1 MLGTRMNDSFIPDYR
16 LKIRKGADCQLLVRD
31 VSASRKA
38 QAEWSA
44 GVWKR
49 LVQFV
54 NGTEAKKKDAAN
66 VMSLMYELGWNP
78 PTELTS
84 AAERKALVS
93 DIIKEAQEV
102 RTQVREIL
110 YWIANPDENGELDGR
125 AVKIISEHSRGIKL
139 EPLDKRHVG
148 RSFGAE
154 RFLDSISR
162 FVCDSLQQIGHVVRL
177 PEPSPIRIC
186 ETQHCHRFFGRDGK
200 HIHCEKH
207 RGARA
212 YRSTDQNRRYKF
224 IRDNLRIPLRKL
236 EKKIGRLAGAQDGV
250 WKQKCLSQIHID
262 RNKKIKKGPGYYLR
276 IC

>member
-162 FVCDSLQQIGHVVRL
+162 FVCDSLQQI
-177 PEPSPIRIC
+177 
-186 ETQHCHRFFGRDGK
+186 
-200 HIHCEKH
+200 
-207 RGARA
+207 
-212 YRSTDQNRRYKF
+212 
-224 IRDNLRIPLRKL
+224 
-236 EKKIGRLAGAQDGV
+236 
-250 WKQKCLSQIHID
+250 
-262 RNKKIKKGPGYYLR
+262 
-276 IC
+276 